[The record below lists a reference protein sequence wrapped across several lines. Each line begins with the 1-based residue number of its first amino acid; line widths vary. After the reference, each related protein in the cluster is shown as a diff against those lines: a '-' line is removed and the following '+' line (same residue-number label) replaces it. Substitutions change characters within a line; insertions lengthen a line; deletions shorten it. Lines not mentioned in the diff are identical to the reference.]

1 MADLAA
7 AALGGDCLADIAVL
21 REQPWRLTIRDF
33 PAHWGQTRRT
43 GTVNA
48 LIRNDLADKGLTIR
62 PPFTEGR
69 VEDEIEIIPVDTTS

>member
-1 MADLAA
+1 VGAA
-7 AALGGDCLADIAVL
+7 VVTDDP
-21 REQPWRLTIRDF
+21 RF
-33 PAHWGQTRRT
+33 PGTLGQTRRT

-48 LIRNDLADKGLTIR
+48 LIRSDMADKGLTTR